1 MPYQAAEPVGLE
13 ALSAVGQAAYAELDP
28 IGLPAVGEPMAV
40 ERTDNGF
47 VLSIPLPF
55 AEKDQ
60 VDLSRR
66 GDELVV
72 TVASRRR
79 LLTLPSAL
87 RRCDVTGA
95 RFVDERLL
103 VDFVPDPA
111 VWMNS

>member
-1 MPYQAAEPVGLE
+1 MSL
-13 ALSAVGQAAYAELDP
+13 
-28 IGLPAVGEPMAV
+28 
-40 ERTDNGF
+40 
-47 VLSIPLPF
+47 PLPF
-55 AEKDQ
+55 ASKES

-72 TVASRRR
+72 TVDSWRR

-95 RFVDERLL
+95 RFVDGRLL

-111 VWMNS
+111 VWMTS